1 MENENRFAICI
12 RNEGYPVSLDLG
24 KVYPIIADL
33 DAEEDGMI
41 RVIDES
47 GEDYL
52 FDGGRFVV
60 ITLPVADAH
69 VVLQAIEVPA
79 TIPR

>member
-12 RNEGYPVSLDLG
+12 RNEGYPVSLELG
-24 KVYPIIADL
+24 KVYPVIADV

-52 FDGGRFVV
+52 FDGGRFVL
-60 ITLPVADAH
+60 ITLPVTDAH
-69 VVLQAIEVPA
+69 IVLQAIEVPA
-79 TIPR
+79 STHG